1 MGRLEKKTTRE
12 RERNRK
18 ERTAGET
25 SVANLLLLGFL
36 LTEKNL
42 TLSSS
47 SSQGSIVIGL
57 GSTRLDTARL
67 LLGTWFKPATAS
79 PPVLQLD
86 CPPSVSSLATTDSH
100 PPPPLPPPLGTSCS
114 SLSCF
119 PHPDKSPPGT
129 SVDTQPVNSHVL
141 L

>member
-1 MGRLEKKTTRE
+1 MKGQDGLSWGERDAVKQDKNRKLRGWDDLERRRRG

-18 ERTAGET
+18 ERKTEET

-57 GSTRLDTARL
+57 GSTRLDTVRL
-67 LLGTWFKPATAS
+67 LLGT
-79 PPVLQLD
+79 
-86 CPPSVSSLATTDSH
+86 
-100 PPPPLPPPLGTSCS
+100 
-114 SLSCF
+114 
-119 PHPDKSPPGT
+119 
-129 SVDTQPVNSHVL
+129 
-141 L
+141 

>member
-1 MGRLEKKTTRE
+1 MKGQDGLSWGERDAVNQDKNRKLRGWDDLERRRRG

-18 ERTAGET
+18 KRKTRET

-57 GSTRLDTARL
+57 GSTRLDTVRL
-67 LLGTWFKPATAS
+67 LLGT
-79 PPVLQLD
+79 
-86 CPPSVSSLATTDSH
+86 
-100 PPPPLPPPLGTSCS
+100 
-114 SLSCF
+114 
-119 PHPDKSPPGT
+119 
-129 SVDTQPVNSHVL
+129 
-141 L
+141 